1 MFGGKDRTN
10 WEKTSNFPSNDCEII
25 LIKYNRIK
33 WQQCKLCKCA
43 NGNIV
48 YMKYKY
54 FIANAV
60 NGNKTLDARLRY
72 NIPLDLSDYNGN
84 ANFPLNFVW
93 KCEFSIKSSF
103 RMRKSNGQ
111 RPFKIWLICTKCW
124 IYSKWS
130 WKSNVNIQIPRISY
144 ANEYEWVWVFVKGD
158 ENFFSTLL
166 VFFPLLSTLLY
177 CILFLHR
184 RYVNGCRCSSNVK
197 PHIMNARING
207 NPYTPAMQ
215 IQFVWMIWT
224 KWSWN
229 HLKSCGEVNLK
240 SICFQTHFT
249 YNILLW
255 PIR

>member
-1 MFGGKDRTN
+1 MIDLYKMLDLFEMVLKIECKHTN
-10 WEKTSNFPSNDCEII
+10 SS
-25 LIKYNRIK
+25 
-33 WQQCKLCKCA
+33 
-43 NGNIV
+43 
-48 YMKYKY
+48 Y
-54 FIANAV
+54 FI
-60 NGNKTLDARLRY
+60 
-72 NIPLDLSDYNGN
+72 
-84 ANFPLNFVW
+84 
-93 KCEFSIKSSF
+93 C
-103 RMRKSNGQ
+103 Q
-111 RPFKIWLICTKCW
+111 
-124 IYSKWS
+124 
-130 WKSNVNIQIPRISY
+130 
-144 ANEYEWVWVFVKGD
+144 WVWMSMSFCQRRREFV
-158 ENFFSTLL
+158 STLL

-207 NPYTPAMQ
+207 NPYTPTMQ